1 MSESAEGPRLSH
13 LDAEGRARMVDVTDK
28 APSARS
34 ARAAGRIR
42 MRPETLEQV
51 MAGTLPK
58 GDVLAVARVAAVQGA
73 KLTPQ
78 LIPLCHGIPLTA
90 LEVDF
95 QPLAPGPDGRAGIEV
110 TAEARTVSVTGV
122 EMEALTAVTLALL
135 TLYDMAK
142 GVDRA
147 MELEAV
153 RLLEKRGGRS
163 GVWQR
168 AQP

>member
-1 MSESAEGPRLSH
+1 MSVAAPEPRLSH
-13 LDAEGRARMVDVTDK
+13 LDAEGRAQMVDVTAK
-28 APSARS
+28 PATARA
-34 ARAAGRIR
+34 ARAAGHIL
-42 MRPETLEQV
+42 MQPATLAQI
-51 MAGTLPK
+51 MAGSLPK

-78 LIPLCHGIPLTA
+78 LIPLCHSLPLTGLDVA
-90 LEVDF
+90 FLPLE
-95 QPLAPGPDGRAGIEV
+95 PGADGRAGIEV
-110 TAEARTVSVTGV
+110 TAHAQTLAGTGV
-122 EMEALTAVTLALL
+122 EMEAMTAVVIALL

-147 MELEAV
+147 MELGAV

-168 AQP
+168 DEP

>member
-1 MSESAEGPRLSH
+1 VSGASDLPRLSH
-13 LDAEGRARMVDVTDK
+13 LDDEGRARMVDVTDK
-28 APSARS
+28 VPTARS
-34 ARAAGRIR
+34 ARAAGRIL
-42 MRPETLEQV
+42 MRPETLAQV

-58 GDVLAVARVAAVQGA
+58 GDVLAVARIAAVQGA

-95 QPLAPGPDGRAGIEV
+95 RPLPPGADGRAGIEV
-110 TAEARTVSVTGV
+110 SAEARTVAVTGV
-122 EMEALTAVTLALL
+122 EMEAMTAVSLALL

-147 MELEAV
+147 MELEGV

-168 AQP
+168 AEP